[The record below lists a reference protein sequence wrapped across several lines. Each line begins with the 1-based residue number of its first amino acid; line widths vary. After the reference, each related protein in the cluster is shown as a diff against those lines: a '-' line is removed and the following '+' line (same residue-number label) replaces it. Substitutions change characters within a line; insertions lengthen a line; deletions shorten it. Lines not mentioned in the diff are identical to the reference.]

1 MIVSNCCGAEF
12 HDLETKICM
21 CCNEHA
27 DEIEQD
33 KPSIDV
39 VEIEEYNHTVYRN
52 GVVGAMVAKYGSF
65 ANAIFEM
72 EARIASLE
80 VTLKGM
86 REMENEDWSKECGKL
101 YDFLCEYMPQ
111 GKLLDEYHKWSKKK

>member
-12 HDLETKICM
+12 HDLATKICM

-27 DEIEQD
+27 DELEQD

-39 VEIEEYNHTVYRN
+39 VEIKEYNHLAYQR
-52 GVVGAMVAKYGSF
+52 GVVATMVEKYGSF

-80 VTLKGM
+80 TDLTGM

-101 YDFLCEYMPQ
+101 YDFLCEYMPE
-111 GKLLDEYHKWSKKK
+111 GKLMDEYHKWSKK

>member
-12 HDLETKICM
+12 HDLATKICI

-33 KPSIDV
+33 KPSIET
-39 VEIEEYNHTVYRN
+39 VEIKEYNHIAYRR
-52 GVVGAMVAKYGSF
+52 GVVATMVEKYGSF
-65 ANAIFEM
+65 ADAIFEM

-80 VTLKGM
+80 ADLTGM
-86 REMENEDWSKECGKL
+86 REMEGEDWSTECGKL
-101 YDFLCEYMPQ
+101 YDFLCDYMPN
-111 GKLLDEYHKWSKKK
+111 GKLIDEYHKWSKK

>member
-27 DEIEQD
+27 DEIEQE
-33 KPSIDV
+33 KPSIEV
-39 VEIEEYNHTVYRN
+39 VEIAEYNNTVYRR

-72 EARIASLE
+72 EARISSLE
-80 VTLKGM
+80 VTLKGV
-86 REMENEDWSKECGKL
+86 REMANEDWSKECGKL
-101 YDFLCEYMPQ
+101 YDFLCEYMPK